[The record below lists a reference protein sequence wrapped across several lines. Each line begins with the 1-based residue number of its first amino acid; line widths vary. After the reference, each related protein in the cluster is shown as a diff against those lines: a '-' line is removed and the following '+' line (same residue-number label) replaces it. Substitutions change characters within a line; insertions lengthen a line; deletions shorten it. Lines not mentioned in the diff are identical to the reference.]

1 MQHNEKS
8 IGTVVS
14 ETKQELK
21 EFIQTRIAIFRT
33 EFAEKLRTWK
43 YAIPMLLAA
52 LALFLAAWIVLTFAI
67 VALLAGIFQ
76 PSPYAWL
83 FGGLIVGVAYL
94 LLGLAVGW
102 FAYSELSS
110 VGVAPQR
117 TMEVLKQDQVWIQN
131 EARTA

>member
-1 MQHNEKS
+1 MHNEKS

-21 EFIQTRIAIFRT
+21 EFIQTRIAILKT

-43 YAIPMLLAA
+43 YAIPMLLGA

>member
-1 MQHNEKS
+1 MHNEKS

-21 EFIQTRIAIFRT
+21 EFVQTRIAILK
-33 EFAEKLRTWK
+33 AEIGEKIRTWK
-43 YAIPMLLAA
+43 YAVPMLLGA
-52 LALFLAAWIVLTFAI
+52 LALLLAAWIVLTFAI

-76 PSPYAWL
+76 PSQYAWL
-83 FGGLIVGVAYL
+83 WGALIVGGAYL

-102 FAYSELSS
+102 FAYTELSTA
-110 VGVAPQR
+110 GVAPQR
-117 TMEVLKQDQVWIQN
+117 TLEVLKQDQVWIQN